1 MDTSKYLSR
10 YHNMK
15 IKLEKL
21 EYLHE
26 EYIRMSHS
34 IPGVQFDR
42 IRVSGTKSLD
52 APFVKWIHKAMVVDS
67 DIKKLTKQLPIVKDE
82 ILSVISD
89 LDNPEFERLLIYKYI
104 DWLTWKQ
111 IADKMFYSSASVR
124 RMHDKCMEAIGLITN
139 GNDEQA

>member
-52 APFVKWIHKAMVVDS
+52 APFVKWILKKVDVEAE
-67 DIKKLTKQLPIVKDE
+67 IKELEKE
-82 ILSVISD
+82 LSRKV
-89 LDNPEFERLLIYKYI
+89 NLLIETI
-104 DWLTWKQ
+104 DNLESIDEKTVLTLRYVQ
-111 IADKMFYSSASVR
+111 DLS
-124 RMHDKCMEAIGLITN
+124 
-139 GNDEQA
+139 

>member
-1 MDTSKYLSR
+1 MLFRS
-10 YHNMK
+10 
-15 IKLEKL
+15 
-21 EYLHE
+21 
-26 EYIRMSHS
+26 
-34 IPGVQFDR
+34 
-42 IRVSGTKSLD
+42 
-52 APFVKWIHKAMVVDS
+52 
-67 DIKKLTKQLPIVKDE
+67 KKLTKQLPIVKDE